1 MAAAVFRS
9 TFGFVSNL
17 FTRTHAS
24 QSGIADVEPRGKKR
38 KQVDSDSDDDV
49 GHYSDDNFSRS
60 AKRPRLFKGRPDSV
74 PYSHNVTSDASS
86 LPFPH
91 QQSGH
96 SSKADRDRSLMP
108 PPTTPIGK
116 PQRPKEDD
124 AISFVSMNTAKRRI
138 ADMDEDQIE
147 AARRHAAAIRIPEDS
162 GIWSGTEQ
170 DLFYHLAYRGFEPL
184 LPQNWMIDFDTL
196 PLSVFAHEASTDLPL
211 IHSNRDNQFRAAHA
225 LRNLLEAGHD
235 VRDRTH
241 VSPGLRRE
249 KILERVIKRYLT
261 WALADVGLRC
271 RSDTEFLP
279 SHIILTHKK
288 GRSTL
293 ETLQNMATKLH
304 KLADRHRQARSV
316 YKSVEIDP
324 STTPL
329 VGPDADQEY
338 DDSCPTIIGLV
349 LISSVVVVV
358 TLNPLGE
365 QDLGYPATDAPKTTA
380 LPYHSTSSRQ
390 AQGNTLRTM
399 INLDFSKS
407 DQDVWNALGL
417 AIVAMSIRKEAL
429 KSNVPQ
435 NLDEGWDAAS
445 FVTSRYGD
453 DDLTSRIGDMDD
465 PDL

>member
-1 MAAAVFRS
+1 
-9 TFGFVSNL
+9 
-17 FTRTHAS
+17 
-24 QSGIADVEPRGKKR
+24 
-38 KQVDSDSDDDV
+38 
-49 GHYSDDNFSRS
+49 
-60 AKRPRLFKGRPDSV
+60 
-74 PYSHNVTSDASS
+74 
-86 LPFPH
+86 
-91 QQSGH
+91 
-96 SSKADRDRSLMP
+96 
-108 PPTTPIGK
+108 
-116 PQRPKEDD
+116 
-124 AISFVSMNTAKRRI
+124 
-138 ADMDEDQIE
+138 MDEDQIE

-162 GIWSGTEQ
+162 GIWSETEQ

-249 KILERVIKRYLT
+249 KILERVVKRYLT

-304 KLADRHRQARSV
+304 KLADRHRQARRV

-329 VGPDADQEY
+329 VRPHPDPEY

-349 LISSVVVVV
+349 LVSSVVVVV

-365 QDLGYPATDAPKTTA
+365 QDLGYPATEAPNTTA
-380 LPYHSTSSRQ
+380 LPYTSTSSRQ
-390 AQGNTLRTM
+390 AQGSTLRTM

-417 AIVAMSIRKEAL
+417 AIVAISIRKEAL

-435 NLDEGWDAAS
+435 ALDEGWDAAS

-453 DDLTSRIGDMDD
+453 DDLTSRIGDIDD

>member
-1 MAAAVFRS
+1 MAATVLRS
-9 TFGFVSNL
+9 TFGFVSKL
-17 FTRTHAS
+17 FNRTDAA
-24 QSGIADVEPRGKKR
+24 QSRTAEVKPRGKKR
-38 KQVDSDSDDDV
+38 KQVESESENEDPHD
-49 GHYSDDNFSRS
+49 GDNNLPRS

-74 PYSHNVTSDASS
+74 PYSLDTASDTITLA
-86 LPFPH
+86 FPH
-91 QQSGH
+91 QPFGH
-96 SSKADRDRSLMP
+96 TSKADRDRSLMP
-108 PPTTPIGK
+108 PPTTPFGQ

-124 AISFVSMNTAKRRI
+124 AISFNSMNMTKRRI

-162 GIWSGTEQ
+162 GVWSDAEQ
-170 DLFYHLAYRGFEPL
+170 DLYYHLGYRGFEPL
-184 LPQNWMIDFDTL
+184 LPQSWMIDFDTL

-211 IHSNRDNQFRAAHA
+211 IHSNRDNHFRAAHA

-249 KILERVIKRYLT
+249 RILERVVNRYLT
-261 WALADVGLRC
+261 WALADIGLRP
-271 RSDTEFLP
+271 RSDPDFLP
-279 SHIILTHKK
+279 THIVLAHRK

-293 ETLQNMATKLH
+293 ETLQKMTIKLH
-304 KLADRHRQARSV
+304 RLADRHRQARTV

-324 STTPL
+324 STTPF
-329 VGPDADQEY
+329 VDTHVDEEY
-338 DDSCPTIIGLV
+338 KDCPTMIGLV
-349 LISSVVVVV
+349 IVSSVVVVV
-358 TLNPLGE
+358 TLNHLGDHDQE
-365 QDLGYPATDAPKTTA
+365 HPTTIGLKETA
-380 LPYHSTSSRQ
+380 LKNSSTTF
-390 AQGNTLRTM
+390 AQTQPGTLRTM

-407 DQDVWNALGL
+407 DQDVWNSLGV

-435 NLDEGWDAAS
+435 ILDDGWDAAS

-453 DDLTSRIGDMDD
+453 DDMTSRLGDIDD